1 MVDILRKNVD
11 CFSLQNDSKSSS
23 ILTNSLKKD
32 LRMVPIQLGDPRFK
46 HPPMNLR
53 IQSDKTIQQIREN
66 TNQVKIKVEAWNQPY
81 HTQY

>member
-1 MVDILRKNVD
+1 
-11 CFSLQNDSKSSS
+11 
-23 ILTNSLKKD
+23 
-32 LRMVPIQLGDPRFK
+32 MVPIQLGDPRFK

-81 HTQY
+81 HNTRQVKNKTTD